1 MFIINHNFFILAL
14 YYKHILL
21 YYVAVIKTW
30 ELFFSDHVCLICNL
44 FNLMYLRSMNPD
56 TQGP

>member
-1 MFIINHNFFILAL
+1 MFIINHNLFILAL

-30 ELFFSDHVCLICNL
+30 EFFFFSDHVCLICNL

-56 TQGP
+56 T